1 MISVIIPVYNAA
13 SCLCRCLDSVLNST
27 HRELELILVNDGS
40 TDGSAVICEEYAA
53 RDSRIVLLSQEN
65 LGVSAARNLG
75 LKTCHGKWV
84 VFVDADDRISPD
96 FLETVDRAEYQDQ
109 DMLLFDFVRTEE
121 KLTAALLTPEVR
133 LFGPENILE
142 LFQSLLLRQP
152 IENGNL
158 NLRNKGNF
166 LCFAHNPIQEPCG
179 SSFRFSGRV
188 GINVHCGTDIRV
200 SEKFLHI
207 FGLCTA

>member
-158 NLRNKGNF
+158 NHKGKP
-166 LCFAHNPIQEPCG
+166 A
-179 SSFRFSGRV
+179 
-188 GINVHCGTDIRV
+188 GI
-200 SEKFLHI
+200 
-207 FGLCTA
+207 